1 MNIPE
6 ALLGGAVLVIF
17 TAGGTYAVL
26 QQIKKDLNGMGAKFG
41 RFKDHDTRMV
51 ITLLVL
57 ADKRSDRETIARNLM
72 EW

>member
-1 MNIPE
+1 MNIPL
-6 ALLGGAVLVIF
+6 ALLGMAISIIF
-17 TAGGTYAVL
+17 AGGVAWTTL
-26 QQIKKDLNGMGAKFG
+26 QQVRKDLNGMGAKFG

-57 ADKRSDRETIARNLM
+57 ADKRADREAIARNLM